1 MLAAAYRERG
11 ELEACERRLESLA
24 RAGHEGAAVV
34 RDWAAGLKAL
44 IDGDTSEALKQF
56 DACRAELPRIGGS
69 RAQRCI
75 VDETWEA
82 LRLPV
87 PG

>member
-11 ELEACERRLESLA
+11 ELEECERRLESLA

-34 RDWAAGLKAL
+34 RHWAAGLKAL
-44 IDGDTSEALKQF
+44 IDGDTPKALEEF

-69 RAQRCI
+69 HAQRGI
-75 VDETWEA
+75 VEETRST
-82 LRLPV
+82 LHLPV
-87 PG
+87 PV